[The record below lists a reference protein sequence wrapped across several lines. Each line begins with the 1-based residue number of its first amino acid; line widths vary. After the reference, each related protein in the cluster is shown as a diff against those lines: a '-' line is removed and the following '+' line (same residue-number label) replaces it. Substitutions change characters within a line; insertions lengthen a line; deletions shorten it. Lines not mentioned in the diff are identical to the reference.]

1 MEISTKL
8 KIELPYHPEI
18 PPLGIYQ
25 KELTSGYFEEIP
37 AFPMF
42 FTALFTIAK
51 TWKQTKCSSVD
62 D

>member
-25 KELTSGYFEEIP
+25 KELTSGYFAEITCIP
-37 AFPMF
+37 NVLYSIIYNSQDMEAN
-42 FTALFTIAK
+42 
-51 TWKQTKCSSVD
+51 
-62 D
+62 